1 MANKDLN
8 AALKSVM
15 NATKE
20 ATAQNDKYTESLK
33 ELDAAINKVPF
44 DKIKTGCNGAERSMQ
59 RLDKLGDSLK
69 KQFQQAFSSISA
81 LFSAGAAVAKI
92 ISETKEAI
100 SELKEVDT
108 LLTQI
113 GKDKHRLSKADLAAL
128 GSSAFNTASKYG
140 KSATEYLSGVQ
151 KALRAGYKNA
161 AEIAELSL
169 AAQNAGNMTAELA
182 DRYILAADKA
192 YQLNGSVEKLTEILD
207 GSNNIT
213 NRYTANMTEL
223 AQGMDIVG
231 STAASFGVEANETT
245 AALGTMIAATQQGGS
260 EAASAFKAILLN
272 IRQVSDEEEGINAAG
287 LKRYEQAC
295 IALGVSLREVKNGAL
310 SLRDPMEVLKELS
323 EAYNR
328 LDESDIR
335 RTDLL
340 NSLGGEIHGTQLDAL
355 LSQWSTYEDM
365 LRTYAAGTGSMAA
378 EAETMVNSW
387 EGALNR
393 LANTWADTVEN
404 IADSDTFTAT
414 INGLNR
420 IVTGINNVTD
430 AIGGITNL
438 GGGLGAAS
446 GLLMNIMG
454 IGERTMF
461 QW

>member
-1 MANKDLN
+1 MANTDLI
-8 AALKSVM
+8 AMLKSVM

-20 ATAQNDKYTESLK
+20 ARAQNDKYAASL
-33 ELDAAINKVPF
+33 ERLDAAF
-44 DKIKTGCNGAERSMQ
+44 DKIKTGCSGAERSMQ
-59 RLDKLGDSLK
+59 RLDKLCDSIK
-69 KQFQQAFSSISA
+69 KQFQQAFSSISG
-81 LFSAGAAVAKI
+81 LFSVNAAVTKI

-100 SELKEVDT
+100 SELKKVDT

-113 GKDKHRLSKADLAAL
+113 GKDNRSLSKSDLAVL
-128 GSSAFNTASKYG
+128 GSSAFDTASKYG
-140 KSATEYLSGVQ
+140 KSVTEYLSGVQ

-182 DRYILAADKA
+182 DQYILAADKA
-192 YQLNGSVEKLTEILD
+192 YKLNGSVEKLTEILD

-231 STAASFGVEANETT
+231 STAASFGIEANETT

-295 IALGVSLREVKNGAL
+295 NALGVSLREVKNGAL

-340 NSLGGEIHGTQLDAL
+340 NSLGGDRGTQLDAL
-355 LSQWSTYEDM
+355 LSQWTTYEDM

-378 EAETMVNSW
+378 EAETMANSW

-393 LANTWADTVEN
+393 LANTWADTVGN
-404 IADSDTFTAT
+404 IADSDAMVAAV
-414 INGLNR
+414 NGLN
-420 IVTGINNVTD
+420 
-430 AIGGITNL
+430 
-438 GGGLGAAS
+438 
-446 GLLMNIMG
+446 GLLSVINKITDRLGSFGSIAVGAGLFASIKNVGKQLQMQEFSFVNCF
-454 IGERTMF
+454 E
-461 QW
+461 